1 MDLFR
6 LPKFSYQFFRS
17 QRTPAAGP
25 VVFIA
30 SHWMPGSAG
39 EVRVFSNC
47 EEVALS
53 LDGRLLE
60 RRRPDRDR
68 MSTRLPHPPFT
79 FRTGGFAAG
88 RLEAVG
94 YVAGRPVARHSVRT
108 PGPVERLTLGVDL
121 AGRGLDNRRRD
132 VLLVHGS
139 LHDAQGTLVP
149 DAWENVAFGVVGDGM
164 LVGRNPYSSEAGIAS
179 ILADVSPG
187 RGPVS
192 VFGLAIAS
200 GEDAARVLGASLAL
214 RGGAPRYELA
224 FTTDGTEP
232 GPTSP
237 RYRGPV
243 GPNPALRAGLVVE
256 GRLVASLAA
265 NAPKLRIP
273 ATAPPEKREP
283 FHR

>member
-1 MDLFR
+1 
-6 LPKFSYQFFRS
+6 
-17 QRTPAAGP
+17 
-25 VVFIA
+25 
-30 SHWMPGSAG
+30 
-39 EVRVFSNC
+39 
-47 EEVALS
+47 
-53 LDGRLLE
+53 
-60 RRRPDRDR
+60 
-68 MSTRLPHPPFT
+68 
-79 FRTGGFAAG
+79 
-88 RLEAVG
+88 
-94 YVAGRPVARHSVRT
+94 
-108 PGPVERLTLGVDL
+108 
-121 AGRGLDNRRRD
+121 
-132 VLLVHGS
+132 
-139 LHDAQGTLVP
+139 
-149 DAWENVAFGVVGDGM
+149 M

-243 GPNPALRAGLVVE
+243 GPNPGLRAGLVVE

-273 ATAPPEKREP
+273 ATAPPEKRQP